1 MSMMMATARAPF
13 RADSSQG
20 DPGIFDSFRRVLGV
34 GARTALGLT
43 GFGGA
48 GAAVGSA
55 INGARRPPRR
65 NMGPP
70 GQAVV
75 PRPGVVGAVQR
86 FVPGGATGLM
96 VGPNGNGLACE
107 TGFRPNKTSYWL
119 KDGTHVEAGSRCVR
133 RRQRNPLNPKAMS
146 RAIGRIDGGKRFQN
160 RMSQIST
167 GKFTAS
173 GKRRSCS

>member
-1 MSMMMATARAPF
+1 
-13 RADSSQG
+13 
-20 DPGIFDSFRRVLGV
+20 
-34 GARTALGLT
+34 
-43 GFGGA
+43 
-48 GAAVGSA
+48 
-55 INGARRPPRR
+55 
-65 NMGPP
+65 
-70 GQAVV
+70 
-75 PRPGVVGAVQR
+75 
-86 FVPGGATGLM
+86 M